1 LNHTLYP
8 YCRLKLEFVSC
19 AESESWLASELV
31 ALELSVG
38 LASRRPQTDGV
49 PPIVALPDG
58 SPDADRRVDAVVIG
72 VEAVVHGLPADGYQ
86 RADIGGAKMTAV
98 IGIVKSRRQIQR
110 RVGPTEADILR

>member
-1 LNHTLYP
+1 M
-8 YCRLKLEFVSC
+8 
-19 AESESWLASELV
+19 

-86 RADIGGAKMTAV
+86 RADL
-98 IGIVKSRRQIQR
+98 QIQNF
-110 RVGPTEADILR
+110 ISSCKHNQLFS